1 VNPVNSKIAYSELGG
16 IYMCKN
22 IKSDFHKHHL
32 IAIIL
37 SYGEPFEITRK
48 NGQSELYEA
57 VFIQKDTNY
66 KLEAGDN
73 DHVIFIHLDPYSEY
87 GIRLSQHV
95 SSIQRLEPGAFED
108 VLNDCLV
115 WFRESENNIQ
125 RTEQI
130 LNAIV
135 SIVVS
140 GTPNTREMD
149 SRVVKCIQHIKQ
161 SDLEKIYIDQMAELV
176 YLSSSRLSHL
186 FKEETGLT
194 VRQFVLHR
202 KLVKSLRAMYE
213 QHNFTESSFMGGF
226 SDQPHFTKTFKNA
239 FGIKPSSSRK

>member
-1 VNPVNSKIAYSELGG
+1 MNPDNFKIGFSDLGG
-16 IYMCKN
+16 IYMAKN

-37 SYGEPFEITRK
+37 SYGEPFEITRE
-48 NGQSELYEA
+48 NGRPELYEA

-66 KLEAGDN
+66 KLEAGAN
-73 DHVIFIHLDPYSEY
+73 DLVIFIHLDPYSEY
-87 GIRLSQHV
+87 GIQLSQQV
-95 SSIQRLEPGAFED
+95 PPIQRLEPASFED
-108 VLNDCLV
+108 VMDDCLA
-115 WFRESENNIQ
+115 WFSESGNNIQ
-125 RTEQI
+125 RTEQL
-130 LNAIV
+130 LNAIA
-135 SIVVS
+135 STVVS

-149 SRVVKCIQHIKQ
+149 RRVVKCIQHIKQ
-161 SDLEKIYIDQMAELV
+161 SDLEKIYIDQIAELV

-202 KLVKSLRAMYE
+202 KLVKSLQAMYE
-213 QHNFTESSFMGGF
+213 QHNFTESSLIGGF
-226 SDQPHFTKTFKNA
+226 TDQPHFTKTFKNA